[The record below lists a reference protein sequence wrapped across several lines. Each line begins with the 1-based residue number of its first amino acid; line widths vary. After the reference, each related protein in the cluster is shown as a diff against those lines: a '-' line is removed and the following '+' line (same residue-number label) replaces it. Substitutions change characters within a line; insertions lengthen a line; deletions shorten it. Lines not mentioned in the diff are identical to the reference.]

1 MERIVIDTRQLSAG
15 IRGMR
20 EDLEQL
26 HSCSDRLL
34 EAVQQLSSLW
44 DGPAHAAFIN
54 AFSQDAQWLEQ
65 RLEGVTR
72 YTDDLEQARQDYDRC
87 DQTVRGLVDSIRI

>member
-1 MERIVIDTRQLSAG
+1 MERIVIDTRQMSTG

-26 HSCSDRLL
+26 NSCSARLL

-44 DGPAHAAFIN
+44 DGPAHSTFVH
-54 AFSQDAQWLEQ
+54 AFSQDAEWLEKQ
-65 RLEGVTR
+65 LEGITR
-72 YTDDLEQARQDYDRC
+72 YTEDLEQARQDYDRC
-87 DQTVRGLVDSIRI
+87 DEAVRALVNSIRI